1 MGRRYS
7 LLKDFEDAPDKPEPL
22 ATGGKKRAAPG
33 RLMPVPVGKMDVGH
47 TTMNAG
53 FSKDQAEAFIKY
65 YGVHPDLM
73 EGARYFGNSE
83 K

>member
-1 MGRRYS
+1 MA
-7 LLKDFEDAPDKPEPL
+7 LLRDFEDTPDKPEPL
-22 ATGGKKRAAPG
+22 QTSGRKRGTPGK
-33 RLMPVPVGKMDVGH
+33 LMPVPVGKMDVGH
-47 TTMNAG
+47 TTMSVG
-53 FSKDQAEAFIKY
+53 FTKEQADAFIKY